1 MVRCAFGNVFW
12 LLTSCFQIDFYHQ
25 CLWISFYIS
34 QVFLYFWFQVLYAF
48 VFLSSTFFHIC
59 LSFWK
64 LPVCSFLMFECF
76 HSQNVSSIQVKY
88 WPAFCWTPPS
98 FFIFKWITEMKSKP
112 RVINVSRFR
121 IRDLKLSNHVTKL
134 NYLPIK
140 RKQNYLWNRYI
151 HVSQGWWKWLLL
163 FLAVLVSLQNWLHIK
178 KIDDKLKSASR
189 HRRCSWQAGVGG
201 QRFN

>member
-1 MVRCAFGNVFW
+1 MFSDYLPLVFRLIFIINACEFLFIFPKFFCISDSKCYMLLFFCRPLFFTFAWVSESFQFVRFW
-12 LLTSCFQIDFYHQ
+12 
-25 CLWISFYIS
+25 CLSVSILKTF
-34 QVFLYFWFQVLYAF
+34 QVF
-48 VFLSSTFFHIC
+48 
-59 LSFWK
+59 
-64 LPVCSFLMFECF
+64 
-76 HSQNVSSIQVKY
+76 KY

-151 HVSQGWWKWLLL
+151 HVSQGGWKWLLL

-178 KIDDKLKSASR
+178 KIDDKLKSAPR
-189 HRRCSWQAGVGG
+189 HWRCSWQAGVGG
-201 QRFN
+201 QWFN

>member
-1 MVRCAFGNVFW
+1 MLVNF
-12 LLTSCFQIDFYHQ
+12 
-25 CLWISFYIS
+25 
-34 QVFLYFWFQVLYAF
+34 FLYFPSFF
-48 VFLSSTFFHIC
+48 VFLIPSVICFCFSVVHFFHIC

-112 RVINVSRFR
+112 RVINVSRSR

-178 KIDDKLKSASR
+178 KIDDKLKSAPR
-189 HRRCSWQAGVGG
+189 HWRCSWQAGVGG
-201 QRFN
+201 QWFN